1 MTESSGSV
9 PGTVWQQTRKLWR
22 VVPIPVLLT
31 IAVVTV
37 AVGQLV
43 VPRLGL
49 GTPLDT
55 VVRFVG
61 SLVLFF
67 ALLWATYLV
76 ATRRR

>member
-1 MTESSGSV
+1 MTESSRSV
-9 PGTVWQQTRKLWR
+9 AGDLWQTASTLWR

-49 GTPLDT
+49 GEFLDT

-61 SLVLFF
+61 SIVLFF
-67 ALLWATYLV
+67 ALLWATYVV
-76 ATRRR
+76 AARRR